1 MDTTPFLEYLAK
13 KHQMEKV
20 NAVVVDDAKLFAES
34 FAHLL
39 TGSMY
44 IKKAWEAISAD
55 QGISIIRQH
64 SIQVA
69 FIDARMPVTDGIQLI
84 LRLRKEYPRLLLIGM
99 TGYNEVSTL
108 ADLQHAGAH
117 GILLKHHTGIQEINQ
132 CLETVLQ
139 GKYYSNSTVLH
150 THSEIRSTLNLTPR
164 DFDILR
170 LLCKGLST
178 KEIATTLG
186 LQQSSIE
193 DHRKRLLHKTSTKNS
208 TELIAYVLRNGLL

>member
-1 MDTTPFLEYLAK
+1 
-13 KHQMEKV
+13 MEKV
-20 NAVVVDDAKLFAES
+20 NALVVDDAKLFAES

-44 IKKAWEAISAD
+44 VAKAWEAITAE
-55 QGISIIRQH
+55 QGISIIRKH

-84 LRLRKEYPRLLLIGM
+84 LRLRKDYPRLYLIGM
-99 TGYNEVSTL
+99 TGYNEASTL
-108 ADLQHAGAH
+108 ADLNHAGVH

-132 CLETVLQ
+132 CLKTIFQ
-139 GKYYSNSTVLH
+139 GKYYSNSSL
-150 THSEIRSTLNLTPR
+150 SEINFDARPTLNLTAR
-164 DFDILR
+164 DFDVLR
-170 LLCKGLST
+170 LLCEGLAT
-178 KEIATTLG
+178 KEIAASLG

-193 DHRKRLLHKTSTKNS
+193 DHRKRLLHKTGTKNS